1 MPSGGPKVP
10 SPVPAH
16 APGQRIQTQLGA
28 GTPASP
34 RCPSSPN
41 PNPNP
46 NPNPVSGRPY
56 RAQRQGG
63 AAQAV
68 P

>member
-10 SPVPAH
+10 SSVPAH
-16 APGQRIQTQLGA
+16 APGQRVQTQLGA

-46 NPNPVSGRPY
+46 NPVTPPEP
-56 RAQRQGG
+56 RAC
-63 AAQAV
+63 
-68 P
+68 PPC